1 MTLDMWVG
9 LTVLAGLFVAEGALP
24 YYQARDRRYV
34 HGARNLGL
42 AIASGLV
49 GAALAPLVLWAF
61 RFGSEQGWGL
71 CPRLDLGGLGCA
83 LIGFLLFDLWM
94 YAWHRANHRV
104 PFLWRFHRV
113 HHTDPAMDC
122 TTALRFHPGEI
133 LLSGLANLPVFVA
146 LGMSLQTFL
155 LYKAAMVAVI
165 LLHHSNLAVPVRID
179 RGLRRLIVPPSMHRV
194 HHSEIRVET
203 DSNYGTIFSFWDRLF
218 GSLRLREDTRAIRFG
233 IGRFAGDAWQGP
245 LRLLAIPFLTELPPG
260 PAPGTRAA
268 PAPANRP

>member
-1 MTLDMWVG
+1 MTLDLWVG
-9 LTVLAGLFVAEGALP
+9 LAVLAGLFVAEGVLP

-49 GAALAPLVLWAF
+49 GAALAPLVPVALS
-61 RFGSEQGWGL
+61 FGSEQGWGL

-83 LIGFLLFDLWM
+83 AISFLLFDLWM

-104 PFLWRFHRV
+104 PFLWRLHRV

-133 LLSGLANLPVFVA
+133 LLSGLANLPVIVA
-146 LGMSLQTFL
+146 LGMSLETFV
-155 LYKAAMVAVI
+155 LYKSVMVAVI

-194 HHSEIRVET
+194 HHSAIRIET

-218 GSLRLREDTRAIRFG
+218 GSLRLREDTQLIRFG

-245 LRLLAIPFLTELPPG
+245 LRLLTIPFLAEVPPG
-260 PAPGTRAA
+260 LPPGTRAA
-268 PAPANRP
+268 PAPAYRP